1 MTAQSGRACLQT
13 TRFTGSRSQNVR
25 CAKAG
30 RRTARLF
37 LLILAFAGT
46 GPVSARAANAGDE
59 GGRIHWVQ
67 VDEGQVK
74 LDGKPPIGSG
84 LYLPDKKSK
93 TKGSE
98 LVLVLL
104 GRRYLMVDVKSRLVY
119 AVPLS
124 DLHTQGSD
132 IEGGDLAQESNLI
145 PSSAWNVRDVGPA
158 ELVQLTLGDYGR
170 VLEIQLPHPRD
181 LRGLY
186 VIH

>member
-1 MTAQSGRACLQT
+1 MN
-13 TRFTGSRSQNVR
+13 SRSQNIR

-30 RRTARLF
+30 RRVAELF
-37 LLILAFAGT
+37 LLMLVFAGA
-46 GPVSARAANAGDE
+46 GAVSARAASPSDE
-59 GGRIHWVQ
+59 GGTVHWVQ

-93 TKGSE
+93 AKGSE

-104 GRRYLMVDVKSRLVY
+104 GRRYLMVDLKSRLVY
-119 AVPLS
+119 EVPLS
-124 DLHTQGSD
+124 DVHHQGSD
-132 IEGGDLAQESNLI
+132 IESGDLSQQSHLI
-145 PSSAWNVRDVGPA
+145 PSSDWTIRDVGPA
-158 ELVQLTLGDYGR
+158 ELVQLSLGDYGR

>member
-1 MTAQSGRACLQT
+1 MAF
-13 TRFTGSRSQNVR
+13 RFQNIR

-30 RRTARLF
+30 RRAAKLF
-37 LLILAFAGT
+37 LLVLVFAGAAA
-46 GPVSARAANAGDE
+46 VSEQAASADDE
-59 GGRIHWVQ
+59 GGRVHWVQ
-67 VDEGQVK
+67 ADEGQLK

-84 LYLPDKKSK
+84 IYLPDKKTK
-93 TKGSE
+93 KKGSE
-98 LVLVLL
+98 IVLVLL
-104 GRRYLMVDVKSRLVY
+104 GRRYLMVDMKSRLVY

-124 DLHTQGSD
+124 DLHQQGSD
-132 IEGGDLAQESNLI
+132 FESGDLSQESNLI
-145 PSSAWNVRDVGPA
+145 PTNDWTIRDIGPA

>member
-1 MTAQSGRACLQT
+1 MR
-13 TRFTGSRSQNVR
+13 SRSQNIR

-30 RRTARLF
+30 SRAAELF
-37 LLILAFAGT
+37 LLMFIFAGAS
-46 GPVSARAANAGDE
+46 VVAARAASAGDE
-59 GGRIHWVQ
+59 GGSVHWVQ

-84 LYLPDKKSK
+84 IYLPDKKSK
-93 TKGSE
+93 TKGTE

-104 GRRYLMVDVKSRLVY
+104 GRRYLIVDMKSRLVY
-119 AVPLS
+119 EVPLA
-124 DLHTQGSD
+124 DVHPQGSD
-132 IEGGDLAQESNLI
+132 IETADVSQQSNPI
-145 PSSAWNVRDVGPA
+145 PSSAWIIRDVGPA
-158 ELVQLTLGDYGR
+158 ELVQLTLGDYNR